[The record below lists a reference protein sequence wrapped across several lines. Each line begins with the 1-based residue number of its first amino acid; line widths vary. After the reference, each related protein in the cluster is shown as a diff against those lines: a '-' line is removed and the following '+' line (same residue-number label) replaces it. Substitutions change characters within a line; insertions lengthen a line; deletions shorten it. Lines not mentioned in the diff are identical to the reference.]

1 MKWLVAFA
9 AFALIVAACGDDDG
23 GETTAAPETTMAP
36 ETSMAETTMA
46 PETSMAETTMAPE
59 TTMAQD
65 LSGTEVSI
73 FGAFTSVEGDAV
85 NAVIQSGF
93 NEPTGSNAFY
103 EGSESFEEQVKI
115 RVDGGNPPDIALYP
129 QPGAVI
135 EQAAAG
141 NAIALEDLGYTVD
154 DLEAAFGSY
163 LVSLGEYDGKHYGI
177 PTNVNS
183 KSLVWYNK
191 PVFDQMGYQVPA
203 TWDEWLA
210 LMDQMVAD
218 GYETPLCI
226 GTGSEA
232 ATGWPATDWL
242 EDIMLR
248 TAGADLYDQWVSH
261 DLLFDSPEVLR
272 AMSLFEDVW
281 PYGLGGAANFPD
293 IDFRDAPDPMVADPP
308 GCLLHRQASFIVNFF
323 PEGTVVGED
332 IDLFPF
338 PDIDPGV
345 KGSLIAG
352 ELGAVFDDRPEVR
365 AFLEFFVDADT
376 QCAMGSQEG
385 VQRISPHLGTSGDC
399 YSDPIVATIAQSILD
414 ALEIGGARFDA
425 SDLMPSSVGQGSF
438 WTGMNEW
445 MRGKPAEE
453 VAQEID
459 ASWPS

>member
-1 MKWLVAFA
+1 MKWLVALV
-9 AFALIVAACGDDDG
+9 AFALIVAACGDDD
-23 GETTAAPETTMAP
+23 ETTTTTSATETTEAMGP
-36 ETSMAETTMA
+36 
-46 PETSMAETTMAPE
+46 
-59 TTMAQD
+59 D

-85 NAVIQSGF
+85 NAVIESGF
-93 NEPTGSNAFY
+93 NEPTGSEAYY
-103 EGSESFEEQVKI
+103 EGSESFEEQIKI

-129 QPGAVI
+129 QPGSVI
-135 EQAAAG
+135 QQAEAG
-141 NAIALEDLGYTVD
+141 NAIALEDMGFTAD
-154 DLEAAFGSY
+154 ELEATFGEY
-163 LVSLGEYDGKHYGI
+163 LVSLGEYEGKHYGI

-191 PVFDQMGYQVPA
+191 PVFDEMNYAIPT
-203 TWDEWLA
+203 TWDEWIA

-261 DLLFDSPEVLR
+261 DLLFNSPEVLR
-272 AMSLFEDVW
+272 AMSLFEEVW
-281 PYGLGGAANFPD
+281 PYGLGGAASFPD

-332 IDLFPF
+332 IDLFAF

-365 AFLEFFVDADT
+365 AFLEFFISADT
-376 QCAMGSQEG
+376 QCSMGQQEG
-385 VQRISPHLGTSGDC
+385 VQRISPNINTTADC

-414 ALEIGGARFDA
+414 ALQAGGARFDA
-425 SDLMPSSVGQGSF
+425 SDLMPSEVGSGSF

-445 MRGKPAEE
+445 MRGKDAVTVAE
-453 VAQEID
+453 EID
-459 ASWPS
+459 ASWPAG